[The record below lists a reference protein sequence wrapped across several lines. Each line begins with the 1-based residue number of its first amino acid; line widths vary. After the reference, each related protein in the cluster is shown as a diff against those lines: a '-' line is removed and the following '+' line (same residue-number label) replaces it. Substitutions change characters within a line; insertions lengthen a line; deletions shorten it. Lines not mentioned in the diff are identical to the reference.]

1 MRKTKLQ
8 VEHHYEFDLLGLM
21 APLKD
26 YKMAWVINSSLGI
39 RMVKA
44 KDYELEFLNQP
55 DLVISQFILEKEHGF
70 IQLLKN
76 RSFSDSGQTLYLVP
90 ELKIMDYFLLLQDYT
105 YQTNL
110 NLLIEQLS
118 GSKFVQNVV
127 KLDVSKI
134 KSKENLLT
142 Y

>member
-8 VEHHYEFDLLGLM
+8 VEHHYEFDLLGLV

-39 RMVKA
+39 RMTKGR
-44 KDYELEFLNQP
+44 DYELEFLNQP

-90 ELKIMDYFLLLQDYT
+90 ELKIMDYFLLFQDFT
-105 YQTNL
+105 QEINL
-110 NLLIEQLS
+110 NVFMDKLS
-118 GSKFVQNVV
+118 QSNYIHNVV